1 MSKAK
6 QIPEDDLTPEEIADI
21 KAARKSKNWKTYT
34 NYEDL
39 IRDLH
44 AAAKLETSWVHS
56 YM

>member
-44 AAAKLETSWVHS
+44 AATKLED
-56 YM
+56 